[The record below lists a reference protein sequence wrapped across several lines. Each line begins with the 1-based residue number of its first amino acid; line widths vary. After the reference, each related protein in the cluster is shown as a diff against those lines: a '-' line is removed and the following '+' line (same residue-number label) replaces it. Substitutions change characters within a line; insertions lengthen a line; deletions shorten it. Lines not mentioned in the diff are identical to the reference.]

1 MSQFPITAGRSHVL
15 LFCSGT
21 FLVRSRNTQKMASA
35 LGLWQGWGHCPGHFG
50 EREEGK
56 FGGLTQV
63 ETATVQNNLLLPG
76 RSQENR

>member
-1 MSQFPITAGRSHVL
+1 MSQFPITADRSHAL

-21 FLVRSRNTQKMASA
+21 FLVCSRTAQKMASA

-76 RSQENR
+76 